1 MTTTIDIG
9 TLIINN
15 PKICNGKPCIAG
27 TRVRVI
33 NIVIDYQNGKTPE
46 EIAQERTHLTLAQ
59 IYSAL
64 AYYHANKAEIEQ
76 EISDYSAECLYWEN
90 QAREGKI

>member
-1 MTTTIDIG
+1 MTTTINIG
-9 TLIINN
+9 TLITNN

-27 TRVRVI
+27 TRVKVI

-64 AYYHANKAEIEQ
+64 AYYHANKAQIEQ
-76 EISDYSAECLYWEN
+76 EIAEYYAEYLYWEN
-90 QAREGKI
+90 QARENNI